1 MTQTAARPQAPTLW
15 DIAEIERDTGLGK
28 DTLRVWERRYGF
40 PTPLRDTRGDR
51 LYDPPQLERLLR
63 IKRLLDLGHRPGKIV
78 PLPLPALDQLLQTS
92 CNAAGQPDV
101 AAAALDHWLDLLAQG
116 KPAALRAA
124 LQQELRRL
132 GLSQAIEQLLA
143 PLGQRIGQAWLA
155 DQLSIHQ
162 EHLFTETLQSVL
174 RDAITS
180 LDASSAALNHPPRVL
195 LTTLPQEQHQLGLL
209 MAECYFALGR
219 CERIALGPRLP
230 PSEILAAVECFQ
242 IDIVA
247 LSISLHASTREIAE
261 QLTLL
266 RTQLPSEIEL
276 WVGGG
281 WTTVGRRH
289 LPGGVQGVVNDEQV
303 SAGLA
308 RWRAAHG

>member
-1 MTQTAARPQAPTLW
+1 MNQTAARSQAHTLW

-63 IKRLLDLGHRPGKIV
+63 IKRLLDLGHRAGKVV
-78 PLPLPALDQLLQTS
+78 PLALPALEHLLQTS
-92 CNAAGQPDV
+92 CQAADPPD
-101 AAAALDHWLDLLAQG
+101 AAALDDWLERLKHG
-116 KPAALRAA
+116 KPAELRVA
-124 LQQELRRL
+124 LQQELRQL
-132 GLSQAIEQLLA
+132 GLSRAIEQLLA

-155 DQLSIHQ
+155 GQLSIHQ

-174 RDAITS
+174 HEAITR
-180 LDASSAALNHPPRVL
+180 LDDSHPEPSQPPRVL

-230 PSEILAAVECFQ
+230 ASEILAAVGHFR

-261 QLTLL
+261 QLALL
-266 RTQLPSEIEL
+266 REQLPPEVEL
-276 WVGGG
+276 WIGGG
-281 WTTVGRRH
+281 WAGIGRRH
-289 LPGGVQGVVNDEQV
+289 RPGGVQCVVNDEQV

>member
-1 MTQTAARPQAPTLW
+1 MNQTAARPQAPILW

-78 PLPLPALDQLLQTS
+78 PLALPALDQLLQTS
-92 CNAAGQPDV
+92 CQAAGPPD
-101 AAAALDHWLDLLAQG
+101 AAAALDDWLERLKHG
-116 KPAALRAA
+116 KPAELRAA
-124 LQQELRRL
+124 LQQELQQL
-132 GLSQAIEQLLA
+132 GLSRAIEQLLA

-174 RDAITS
+174 REAINR
-180 LDASSAALNHPPRVL
+180 LDASHPELSQPPRVL

-230 PSEILAAVECFQ
+230 ASEILAAVGHFR

-261 QLTLL
+261 QLALL
-266 RTQLPSEIEL
+266 RAQLPPEIEL
-276 WVGGG
+276 WIGGG
-281 WTTVGRRH
+281 WAGIGKRH
-289 LPGGVQGVVNDEQV
+289 LPGGVQCVVNDEQV
-303 SAGLA
+303 STGLA